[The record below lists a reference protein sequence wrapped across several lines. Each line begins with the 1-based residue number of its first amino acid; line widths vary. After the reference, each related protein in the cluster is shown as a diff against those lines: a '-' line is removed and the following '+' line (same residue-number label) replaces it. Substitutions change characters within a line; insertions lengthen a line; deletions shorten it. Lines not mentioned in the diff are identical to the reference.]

1 MPSHGSLAVLTRWRA
16 PQVTRDIEA
25 YVVRGARSR
34 ARATAAS
41 LKKLDYKAVLAEL
54 AQRAP
59 LQGFLFRGDGQWAQ
73 GYSGGTVADD
83 TAVGA
88 EKSRRIGSAG
98 AEGKRKI
105 ESEGQARERVGTGG
119 SGRIGSIGARREG
132 GRRSSRAGEAWSG
145 GEPVTPAVAPP
156 PVATSALLPG
166 IFGGQTGIF
175 RRKGTRRLGSIVR
188 DLDGTARPDL
198 QGKAPPPPPR
208 TEAGLPSLPSRMGV
222 DIQDAWREMKRKMLV
237 GNSKDE

>member
-1 MPSHGSLAVLTRWRA
+1 MT
-16 PQVTRDIEA
+16 

-41 LKKLDYKAVLAEL
+41 LKKLDYQAVLAEL
-54 AQRAP
+54 VQRHP
-59 LQGFLFRGDGQWAQ
+59 LQGLLFREDGQRAQ
-73 GYSGGTVADD
+73 GYSGGTGADD
-83 TAVGA
+83 DVVRA
-88 EKSRRIGSAG
+88 ERNRRIGSVG

-105 ESEGQARERVGTGG
+105 GGQAPGRVGTGG
-119 SGRIGSIGARREG
+119 SGRIGSIGARRER
-132 GRRSSRAGEAWSG
+132 GRGSSGEAWSG
-145 GEPVTPAVAPP
+145 GEPVTPAVVPP
-156 PVATSALLPG
+156 PVATSARLPG

-175 RRKGTRRLGSIVR
+175 RRTGTRRLGSIVR

-198 QGKAPPPPPR
+198 QGRAPPPPPR
-208 TEAGLPSLPSRMGV
+208 TKAGLPSLPSRMGV